1 MPSPENE
8 LGCCIERELVGG
20 AQPVIDALRAAGLS
34 VATAESCTGGL
45 IAAILSHA
53 QNASECLHGG
63 FVVYTKANKAK
74 VLGVDRDLLETQGAV
89 NVEVARQMAQGAL
102 ERSPASVA
110 VSVTGVLGP
119 DADEDGNPAGLVC
132 FAVCREGAT
141 TVVSRR
147 EFSQMQPDGVRRA
160 AVLHALELLYGSCYT

>member
-119 DADEDGNPAGLVC
+119 DADEDGNPAGRVC

-141 TVVSRR
+141 TAVSRR

-160 AVLHALELLYGSCYT
+160 AVLHALELLYGSAQ